1 MGEGDLSDSEGRL
14 LNLPTGRQVL
24 LRPGDSVDSQ
34 NIPTVKNIY
43 SLSTFIQSRH
53 SKPTKEADTGVSPP
67 DVVSLILSQHTL
79 AIDK

>member
-1 MGEGDLSDSEGRL
+1 MGRETFLTLRRL

-43 SLSTFIQSRH
+43 SLSTFSQSRH
-53 SKPTKEADTGVSPP
+53 SKPTKEADTGVSP